1 MKKKKNIYWIYMVL
15 DENILICIFN
25 YKHDE
30 NARRWRNILFPH
42 FRTMVLDSGNDKVCD
57 DFIQY
62 PNIYYTG
69 LWNEMKRYSEMGNY
83 EWTGIICSD
92 VEIDDE
98 NAKKLIDRIKWL
110 KETKNVGIW
119 QPSNDTRRYSWFGIH
134 NNGTAIQSLYFLEG
148 WVHFIKKEVLSL
160 QPYVDIAENKC
171 GTSIDVVTC
180 KLSINNGYLNVMDN
194 RVLVHHPLECGY
206 LNVKVGTANG
216 KTYLEKTGNRMNID
230 FLGFRAQCEKNNINP
245 NNKTISRELYLISV
259 ASYKE
264 RLKTIDKMIE
274 SIFSG
279 KIKPDKF
286 VLVCPKEDVK
296 YIPESV
302 NIRIQNNDIELIVP
316 YKELKPHNKY
326 YYSYK
331 KYGDEYN
338 IITIDDDMIYSNTML
353 EDLIKYHLLYKNTVI
368 ARRGHKIKEK
378 NGVVC
383 LYSEWG
389 YEYKNVNNECSYL
402 MFPTGVGGVLYPQGC
417 FSKHLPNDDEIAQII
432 TADDIYLKYLCNL
445 NAIKTFIIPNKTFTK
460 DRQIYNV
467 DNTKMLALTNN
478 INKKNDEYLK
488 KFDLINTVPKR
499 KCLYTCITGDY
510 DTLIPIKQ
518 EEGWDY
524 ICFSDMDIPSD
535 CWNIREIPDELN
547 ELSAVKKQRM
557 IKILPE
563 RYLSEY
569 DVTIWIDA
577 NITLRESLTDFY
589 NVYKT
594 DKPIS
599 LKRHPIRTCIYDE
612 CDACIRLKKDTVDN
626 INGVKERY
634 KNEGMPERYGLYE
647 TNIIIRDN
655 RDFRVEELMNMWAN
669 EVREYSHRDQL
680 SLTYCMWKLNCKDI
694 ISEFSN
700 SVFKEYFKLDYKHTP
715 GNYKKRE
722 IIDNIVTIDF
732 EEKKEITD
740 VPVLTDINTSQE
752 EKNSRI
758 LCLIEDSV
766 PYYSRALCTYFSE
779 YFDTEIVDCKDR
791 KYSLC
796 YSKLPELSKD
806 YDYVLLIKTNVSF
819 SWANQS
825 YIETIANGAK
835 DVANLGNVGVWGL
848 SNNFSG
854 FSMSD
859 VNNIEGDVGQ
869 DQIVLLNSKVIH
881 QAKKLDFS
889 NNFIGAGYT
898 DYLCKVSKSL
908 NYKNLIN
915 KRIPLRLYSNIEDF
929 DNNSVI
935 SLRNAFNK
943 LNNIS

>member
-62 PNIYYTG
+62 PNIYYSG
-69 LWNEMKRYSEMGNY
+69 LWNEMKRYSEMGDY
-83 EWTGIICSD
+83 EWVGIICSD
-92 VEIDDE
+92 VEIDDM
-98 NAKKLIDRIKWL
+98 NADKLIDRIKWL
-110 KETKNVGIW
+110 KTTKNIGCWSLIGDFSGHSNRYAYAKVGGDRYRCFEGFFQFIRKDIL
-119 QPSNDTRRYSWFGIH
+119 NDIDYI
-134 NNGTAIQSLYFLEG
+134 
-148 WVHFIKKEVLSL
+148 
-160 QPYVDIAENKC
+160 D
-171 GTSIDVVTC
+171 TSIN
-180 KLSINNGYLNVMDN
+180 LYGY
-194 RVLVHHPLECGY
+194 G
-206 LNVKVGTANG
+206 
-216 KTYLEKTGNRMNID
+216 ID
-230 FLGFRAQCEKNNINP
+230 FLTCYTSHKKGFINVCQED
-245 NNKTISRELYLISV
+245 I
-259 ASYKE
+259 
-264 RLKTIDKMIE
+264 
-274 SIFSG
+274 SIFHP
-279 KIKPDKF
+279 KDKGYDSR
-286 VLVCPKEDVK
+286 LAGRQSANYSL
-296 YIPESV
+296 YI
-302 NIRIQNNDIELIVP
+302 R
-316 YKELKPHNKY
+316 KNKY
-326 YYSYK
+326 PDYRVCAIDYDTIQKKHEGVIEYK
-331 KYGDEYN
+331 KP
-338 IITIDDDMIYSNTML
+338 
-353 EDLIKYHLLYKNTVI
+353 
-368 ARRGHKIKEK
+368 
-378 NGVVC
+378 C
-383 LYSEWG
+383 
-389 YEYKNVNNECSYL
+389 
-402 MFPTGVGGVLYPQGC
+402 
-417 FSKHLPNDDEIAQII
+417 
-432 TADDIYLKYLCNL
+432 
-445 NAIKTFIIPNKTFTK
+445 
-460 DRQIYNV
+460 
-467 DNTKMLALTNN
+467 
-478 INKKNDEYLK
+478 LK
-488 KFDLINTVPKR
+488 KCV
-499 KCLYTCITGDY
+499 YTCISGNY
-510 DTLIPIKQ
+510 DTLKPINQ
-518 EEGWDY
+518 EVGWDY
-524 ICFSDMDIPSD
+524 ICFTDMDIKSD
-535 CWNIREIPDELN
+535 YWDIREIPDELSD
-547 ELSAVKKQRM
+547 LSPVKKQRM
-557 IKILPE
+557 IKLLPE
-563 RYLSEY
+563 RYLSDY

-577 NITLRESLTDFY
+577 NVTLIKSITDFY
-589 NVYKT
+589 NIYKT
-594 DKPIS
+594 NAPIS
-599 LKRHPIRTCIYDE
+599 LKLHPNRNCIYDE

-626 INGVKERY
+626 INEVKERY
-634 KNEGMPERYGLYE
+634 KKEGMPEKYGLYE

-655 RDFRVEELMNMWAN
+655 RDFRVAELMNMWAN
-669 EVREYSHRDQL
+669 EVREHSHRDQL

-700 SVFKEYFKLDYKHTP
+700 SVFKEYFKLGYKHTP